1 MNLKNPVKSAQ
12 WQRLTLELCGSIDG
26 GCCHPRHIF
35 IEKCRHMP
43 NKGGSPTVFTED
55 L

>member
-1 MNLKNPVKSAQ
+1 MNLENPVKSAQ
-12 WQRLTLELCGSIDG
+12 WQRLTLELCGSVDG

-43 NKGGSPTVFTED
+43 NCVHRRSVKMSH
-55 L
+55 